1 MASQDSFTYRET
13 FFRPE
18 EYRQENWTMP
28 AMLYNRMHLLLVHTK
43 NKCVFVPIRA
53 MQYLAIIDEE
63 EIVFVDGVG
72 SYMQRNGQGGRVIEL
87 AWRDFHPQ
95 ARDSLIE
102 PVPCR
107 VIYYFKSAELTMK
120 RVIQAFSEAL
130 ISLEQRHPL
139 VHGPVQI
146 LSLRP

>member
-1 MASQDSFTYRET
+1 MISQDSFTYRET

-18 EYRQENWTMP
+18 AYRQEEWTMP
-28 AMLYNRMHLLLVHTK
+28 AILYNRTHLLLTHTK

-53 MQYLAIIDEE
+53 MQYLAIIDKE
-63 EIVFVDGVG
+63 EIVFIDGVG
-72 SYMQRNGQGGRVIEL
+72 SYMQKNGQGGRIIEL

-95 ARDSLIE
+95 ARASLLE

-107 VIYYFKSAELTMK
+107 VVYYFKSAELTMK

-130 ISLEQRHPL
+130 TSLEQRQPSIQA
-139 VHGPVQI
+139 PVQI
-146 LSLRP
+146 LSIHP